1 MQTRSSMFPTAVLA
15 PVLAL
20 TLAFTVAQ
28 AQPPGV
34 TNQPLG
40 FGQAPY
46 AAAVDG
52 PADIAFARVSLE
64 PGRASGWHSH
74 PGPGWVVV
82 TVGTLS
88 LYRVDGCQTVY
99 PAGTA
104 FLEEPGDVHDARNET
119 AEPVEFLISF
129 TVPAGAAVLNPE
141 SGNPATCR

>member
-1 MQTRSSMFPTAVLA
+1 MQSRFLKAPPAVFA
-15 PVLAL
+15 
-20 TLAFTVAQ
+20 AFLLVTVAVAGAQ

-34 TNQPLG
+34 TSQALG
-40 FGQAPY
+40 FGQAPF

-52 PADIAFARVSLE
+52 PADIAFARVALE

-82 TVGTLS
+82 TIGALA
-88 LYRVDGCQTVY
+88 LYRLDGCRTVY

-104 FLEEPGDVHDARNET
+104 FLEEPGEVHDARNET

-129 TVPAGAAVLNPE
+129 TVPAGTPLME
-141 SGNPATCR
+141 QETGSTATCG